1 MEHLSA
7 ARWRQ
12 HSAWLDELEPLSLP
26 ERAARLHEIG
36 TMDAAAATE
45 LRSLLDSADVLRE
58 SGFLNGSADLHATMP
73 RLQPG
78 VRLGPWALIEP
89 VGHGG
94 MGEVWR
100 ARRADGRY
108 EGQAAIKLLKFGM
121 QGSRSQE
128 RFHREGALLARLRH
142 PGIAQ
147 LLDAGVTP
155 DGLPYLVLEWVQGE
169 RIDQWCTERHL
180 SLARRVALF
189 IALLNAVSAAHGQLA
204 IHRDLKPSNILVDSH
219 GAVKLLDF
227 GIARLLDEDAQ
238 AQLTREG
245 LFALTP
251 AYAAPEQFEGGV
263 LGVATDV
270 YALGV
275 VLFELLTGVHP
286 SGLSPGSPPLD
297 YLRAATT
304 GTRRPAS
311 AVAASPADA
320 KALAGDLDNILAHA
334 MAADPTQ
341 RYASVQAL
349 ADDLDAHLHHRPIVA
364 RRASLPKRA
373 RKFVRRNRLAVAL
386 AGAAALALLIGL
398 IGTAG
403 MAMRAERSA
412 NLARAERDLA
422 VEEMTKARRLA
433 ELNSFIGM
441 SMPAGQALTPQNV
454 LARSVDFIERREG
467 MAPGHRALLLSVVGD
482 QLSSLGEFRSAQ
494 DALERA
500 KGHAAQSPDP
510 GVRAD
515 VACNL
520 AAVLAAVQSFDAA
533 RREYLAGL
541 ASLPDE
547 PRYLPARINC
557 LQQGESAE
565 REAGNTLDSI
575 ALAEQAVQLNER
587 LSAPNP
593 RGHIDSLG
601 HLAMAYQMGGRLA
614 QAQATYEETERLA
627 AQLHLGQ
634 TAIASILYVNW
645 SSLQVYAGRPLVG
658 LALSRKSRQL
668 QNAGNPDAA
677 DATVAVAFDE
687 LALRQLGEPAQA
699 LSYSDRLVR
708 FLETSGHR
716 VAGNIA
722 LINRVAIVRELG
734 QLDAAEELIAQAEQ
748 RIAPMP
754 RNNYHFGVLRLEQG
768 LISAERGQAGRAK
781 QQIDEAVALLRAS
794 SNAAL
799 YLPLALLR
807 RAEFQVAQG
816 QVDAARGNAL
826 EAQGLLAASLG
837 PGAPSLH
844 LGDAWQ
850 VLGQAAAMREQ
861 PQAARNAFAAAARE
875 YDASLGETHAKSQRA
890 HRLAAR

>member
-1 MEHLSA
+1 MEPLSA
-7 ARWRQ
+7 TRWRQ
-12 HSAWLDELEPLSLP
+12 LSAWLDELEPLGP
-26 ERAARLHEIG
+26 TERSDRLREIG
-36 TMDAAAATE
+36 TLDAAAASE
-45 LRSLLDSADVLRE
+45 LRSLLESADVVRE
-58 SGFLNGSADLHATMP
+58 SGFLNGGADPQAAAP
-73 RLQPG
+73 RLHPG
-78 VRLGPWALIEP
+78 VRLGAWALVEP
-89 VGHGG
+89 IGHGG

-121 QGSRSQE
+121 QGSLSQE
-128 RFHREGALLARLRH
+128 RFQREGALLARLRH

-147 LLDAGVTP
+147 LLDAGVTA
-155 DGLPYLVLEWVQGE
+155 DGLPYLVLEWVEGQ
-169 RIDQWCTERHL
+169 RIDQWCTEQQL
-180 SLARRVALF
+180 SIRQRVTLF

-204 IHRDLKPSNILVDSH
+204 IHRDLKPSNILVDAH

-275 VLFELLTGVHP
+275 VLFELLTGTHP
-286 SGLSPGSPPLD
+286 SGLKPGSPPLD

-304 GTRRPAS
+304 GPRRLAS
-311 AVAASPADA
+311 AAAASPADA
-320 KALAGDLDNILAHA
+320 KALAGDLDNVLAHA
-334 MAADPTQ
+334 MAAEPTQ
-341 RYASVQAL
+341 RYASAQAL

-364 RRASLPKRA
+364 RRASLPARA

-386 AGAAALALLIGL
+386 AGAAVLALVTGL
-398 IGTAG
+398 VGTAG
-403 MAMRAERSA
+403 MAMRAERNA
-412 NLARAERDLA
+412 TLARAERDVA

-433 ELNSFIGM
+433 ELNAFMAM
-441 SMPAGQALTPQNV
+441 SVPAGEVLTLQNV
-454 LARSVDFIERREG
+454 LQRSVDFIERREG
-467 MAPGHRALLLSVVGD
+467 MEPGHRALLLSTVGD
-482 QLSSLGEFRSAQ
+482 QLGSLGEFPSAQ
-494 DALERA
+494 NALERA
-500 KGHAAQSPDP
+500 KGHAAQSPDL

-520 AAVLAAVQSFDAA
+520 AGVLAAVQSFDAA
-533 RREYLAGL
+533 RREYQAGL
-541 ASLPDE
+541 ASLPAE
-547 PRYLPARINC
+547 PRYLPSRINC
-557 LQQGESAE
+557 LQQGEAAE
-565 REAGNTLDSI
+565 REAGNTRDSI
-575 ALAEQAVQLNER
+575 ALAEEAVQLNQR
-587 LSAPNP
+587 LSTPNP
-593 RGHIDSLG
+593 RGHIDSLSG
-601 HLAMAYQMGGRLA
+601 LAMAYQMGGRLA
-614 QAQATYEETERLA
+614 QAQATYEETERLST
-627 AQLHLGQ
+627 QLHLGQ
-634 TAIASILYVNW
+634 TAVASILYMNW

-668 QNAGNPDAA
+668 QNASNPDAA
-677 DATVAVAFDE
+677 DAAVVVAFDE

-699 LSYSDRLVR
+699 LGYSDRLVR
-708 FLETSGHR
+708 LLETGGHR

-722 LINRVAIVRELG
+722 VINRVSILRELG

-748 RIAPMP
+748 RFALMP

-768 LISAERGQAGRAK
+768 LISAERGQARRAT
-781 QQIDEAVALLRAS
+781 QLIDEAVALLRAS

-816 QVDAARGNAL
+816 QLDAARGNAL
-826 EAQGLLAASLG
+826 EAQGLWVASLG

-850 VLGQAAAMREQ
+850 VMGQAAALQGQ

-875 YDASLGETHAKSQRA
+875 YDASLGESHAKSRRA
-890 HRLAAR
+890 HLLAAR